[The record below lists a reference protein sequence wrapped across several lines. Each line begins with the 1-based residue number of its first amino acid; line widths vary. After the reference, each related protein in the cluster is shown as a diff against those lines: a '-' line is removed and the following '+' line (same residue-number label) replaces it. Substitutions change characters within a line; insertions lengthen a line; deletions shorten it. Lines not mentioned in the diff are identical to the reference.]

1 MIWFMIRNGPL
12 GADMIWY
19 KMIINT
25 FIVHKNIR
33 DKEEKINEKKQLYQ
47 NVLSQILLNTMQYD
61 SMQWNTMTYDSKLW
75 NAMQ

>member
-1 MIWFMIRNGPL
+1 
-12 GADMIWY
+12 
-19 KMIINT
+19 MIINT